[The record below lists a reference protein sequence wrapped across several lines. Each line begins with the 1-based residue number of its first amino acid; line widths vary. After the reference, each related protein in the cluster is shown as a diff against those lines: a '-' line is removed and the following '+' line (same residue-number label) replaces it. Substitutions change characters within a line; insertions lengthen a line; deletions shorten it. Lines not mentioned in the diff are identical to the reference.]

1 VRSAIPLAASATRL
15 RACWRW
21 LGLAA
26 NLALLLIMFG
36 VSLDAILRYLLN
48 RPIAGMLEGIELL
61 LVFSV
66 FLSLA
71 GTQGAKGHIAVDIVL
86 ERLQGRMRRAL
97 EAFIAALGALLF
109 AAVTWAT
116 AGMAVRSVQMR
127 EYSAGLIAF
136 PIYPAKILVALGC
149 LLLTVQLCHEF
160 ACAIAALAER
170 SEAPATRPQQ
180 ARNEET

>member
-1 VRSAIPLAASATRL
+1 MSLAAVGIWL

-26 NLALLLIMFG
+26 NLALLSIMFG

-48 RPIAGMLEGIELL
+48 RPIAGMLEGVELL

-71 GTQGAKGHIAVDIVL
+71 GTQAAKGHIAVDIVL
-86 ERLQGRMRRAL
+86 DRLQGSKRAAL
-97 EAFIAALGALLF
+97 EAFIAALGVLLF
-109 AAVTWAT
+109 AAATWAT
-116 AGMAVRSVQMR
+116 AGMALRSVQIE

-160 ACAIAALAER
+160 ACAIASLAVR
-170 SEAPATRPQQ
+170 GEARATPKRH
-180 ARNEET
+180 AKNEEP